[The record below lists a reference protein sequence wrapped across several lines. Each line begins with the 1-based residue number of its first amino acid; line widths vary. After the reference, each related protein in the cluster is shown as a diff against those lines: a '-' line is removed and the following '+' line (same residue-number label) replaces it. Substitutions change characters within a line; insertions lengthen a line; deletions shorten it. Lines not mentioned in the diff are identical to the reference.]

1 MSVDLVAAAAIVI
14 LFLLLYSLLFSETPS
29 KLVAIITK
37 YDVFGEYAILA
48 VKKSEKQ

>member
-14 LFLLLYSLLFSETPS
+14 LFLLYSLLFSETPS